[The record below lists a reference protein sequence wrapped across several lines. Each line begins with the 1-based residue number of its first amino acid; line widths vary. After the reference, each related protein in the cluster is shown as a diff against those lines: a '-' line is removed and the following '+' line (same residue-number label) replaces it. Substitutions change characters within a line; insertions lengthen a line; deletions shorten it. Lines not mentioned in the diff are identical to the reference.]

1 MLSAYM
7 RRMRNNNLEIRIAGP
22 SWRPQLDV
30 QDVKWILF
38 KRTTIS
44 HSYLGKK
51 KYGVQNISKEEW
63 SANSPYINLS
73 EFLCSVGEH
82 VLASN

>member
-51 KYGVQNISKEEW
+51 NMVYKIFQKRNGQQI
-63 SANSPYINLS
+63 P
-73 EFLCSVGEH
+73 H
-82 VLASN
+82 T